1 MKHSILF
8 LSAFAAIAAHATLFR
23 VSCDQ
28 PDAKYRLGEIA
39 TFTVEATEKNG
50 AAPKG
55 MAHVRLD
62 NFGDRIFMERDVDL
76 AGPSPGSAADAADA

>member
-1 MKHSILF
+1 MKRSILF

-62 NFGDRIFMERDVDL
+62 NFGDRIFARRYTGQALCLLHSSGEPARM
-76 AGPSPGSAADAADA
+76 

>member
-39 TFTVEATEKNG
+39 TFTCDLTITGDITHAAASNG
-50 AAPKG
+50 
-55 MAHVRLD
+55 
-62 NFGDRIFMERDVDL
+62 
-76 AGPSPGSAADAADA
+76 